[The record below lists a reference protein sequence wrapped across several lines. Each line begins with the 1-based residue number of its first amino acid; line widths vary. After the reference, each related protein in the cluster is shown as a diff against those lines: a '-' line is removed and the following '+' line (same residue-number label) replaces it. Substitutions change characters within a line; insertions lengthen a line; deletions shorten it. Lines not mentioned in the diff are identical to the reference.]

1 MSPRLFALDQGFPQP
16 IVQSLNEYLEDE
28 ATLRPIATIDPRLT
42 DNMEDWQILLALHH
56 HAEPWD
62 GLITT
67 DSGMLA
73 LPKELAVVLQTKL
86 ALVVVLEAGHDPV
99 KATGILLAQLSG
111 ICNRCVADRGQLW
124 ALRTVEKR
132 PADPWDQ
139 LGSVA
144 ERRGFTRTELWK
156 RERLSPAQLGQD
168 PLA

>member
-16 IVQSLNEYLEDE
+16 IVQSLSEYLEDE
-28 ATLRPIATIDPRLT
+28 VALRPIAAIDPRLT
-42 DNMEDWQILLALHH
+42 ENMDDWQILLALHH

-73 LPKELAVVLQTKL
+73 LPRELAVVLQTKL
-86 ALVVVLEAGHDPV
+86 SLVVVLESGHDPV
-99 KATGILLAQLSG
+99 KATGILLAQISG
-111 ICNRCVADRGQLW
+111 ICKRNVPNRGQIW

-132 PADPWDQ
+132 PEDPWDQ
-139 LGSVA
+139 LHALA
-144 ERRGFTRTELWK
+144 ERRGVERAELW
-156 RERLSPAQLGQD
+156 EDARLSAEQLAHD